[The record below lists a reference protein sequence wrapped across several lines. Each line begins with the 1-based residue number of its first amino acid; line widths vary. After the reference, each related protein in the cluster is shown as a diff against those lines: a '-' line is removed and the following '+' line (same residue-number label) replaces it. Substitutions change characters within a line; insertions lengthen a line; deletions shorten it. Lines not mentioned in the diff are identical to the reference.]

1 MDFGNLAGIL
11 DKIRTQI
18 RDENLRLTQHAQKE
32 MVEEHISTGDVLEA
46 IAAAQILEYYGR
58 HRRGACCMLHGITVA
73 GRAIHVVCTTD
84 RPILIIITVYERQ
97 LSSLINTTLISDI

>member
-18 RDENLRLTQHAQKE
+18 RDENLRLTQHAQQE

-46 IAAAQILEYYGR
+46 IAAAKILEYYGR
-58 HRRGACCMLHGITVA
+58 HRRGACCVLPVTGYYR
-73 GRAIHVVCTTD
+73 GRAIHPYRLHD
-84 RPILIIITVYERQ
+84 R
-97 LSSLINTTLISDI
+97 SADSDHHYGI